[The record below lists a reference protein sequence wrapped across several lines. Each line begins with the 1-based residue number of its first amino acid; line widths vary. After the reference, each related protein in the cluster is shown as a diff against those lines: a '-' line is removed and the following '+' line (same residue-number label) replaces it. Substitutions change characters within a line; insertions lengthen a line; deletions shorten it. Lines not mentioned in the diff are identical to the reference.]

1 MKPLHTFDWLII
13 FLYLLFL
20 IWIGIKNSTS
30 ASFSQSKFILSNRK
44 LSLIGFIATL
54 VTTWYGAILGIGE
67 NTYLYGIQTWF
78 IFSFPYYIFATIYA
92 FFVAPRIR
100 ANGLVSIPDHFHTH
114 FGKSAGILSAILLIF
129 LASPAPYILS
139 MGVLLKFLFNLDIS
153 ISLIIAT
160 SFSIF
165 YLWNGGFSAV
175 VRTDFFQFVCM
186 FLSFF
191 ILLGF
196 LWKNLGSPIEMIYSL
211 PEKYKDPLG
220 GNTLQYVLVWFF
232 IAAWTF
238 IDPGFFQRSA
248 AAKSPK
254 IAKNGILIAILFW
267 AVFDIMTVFC
277 GLYAI
282 NYLKTSSAL
291 LTYPLL
297 AIDFL
302 PIGFLGLFL
311 MGIFAI
317 LMSTIDSLSFISAI
331 TFGRDILWR
340 LNKNSKKNIHVVIY
354 IKVGLIIISFIS
366 LLLAYLIPSVVGLLF
381 TLGSIIIP
389 SLILPFI
396 ISLISE
402 NFQLPE
408 KISIQWIL
416 SPLMLSFLWL
426 FLSRTSD
433 SFFLKVEPFYP
444 GMIGSIL
451 YYLIFIRGRKWQLR

>member
-1 MKPLHTFDWLII
+1 MKPLHTFDWSII

-30 ASFSQSKFILSNRK
+30 PSFSQSKFILSNRK
-44 LSLIGFIATL
+44 LSLVGFIATL

-100 ANGLVSIPDHFHTH
+100 ANGLVSIPDHFHAH
-114 FGKSAGILSAILLIF
+114 FGKTAGILSAILLIF

-160 SFSIF
+160 IFSIF

-175 VRTDFFQFVCM
+175 VRTDFFQFICM

-196 LWKNLGSPIEMIYSL
+196 LWKNLGSPVEMIYSL
-211 PEKYKDPLG
+211 PVKYKDPLG

-238 IDPGFFQRSA
+238 IDPAFFQRSA

-254 IAKNGILIAILFW
+254 VAKNGILIAILFW

-282 NYLKTSSAL
+282 NYLKNSSAL

-340 LNKNSKKNIHVVIY
+340 LNKNNKKNIPVVIY
-354 IKVGLIIISFIS
+354 IKAGLIIISFIS

-416 SPLMLSFLWL
+416 FPLMLSFLWL
-426 FLSRTSD
+426 FLSKTSN

-444 GMIGSIL
+444 GMIVSIL

>member
-1 MKPLHTFDWLII
+1 MKPLHIFDWLPI
-13 FLYLLFL
+13 FFYLFFL
-20 IWIGIKNSTS
+20 IWVGIINRK
-30 ASFSQSKFILSNRK
+30 SKTLSENTFILSNRK
-44 LSLIGFIATL
+44 LSLFSFIATL

-92 FFVAPRIR
+92 FFIAPKIR
-100 ANGLVSIPDHFHTH
+100 ASGLVSIPDHFHKH
-114 FGKSAGILSAILLIF
+114 FGRQPGILSAILIIF

-139 MGVLLKFLFNLDIS
+139 MGILLKFLFHINLGF
-153 ISLIIAT
+153 SLIIAT
-160 SFSIF
+160 AFSIF

-175 VRTDFFQFVCM
+175 IRTDILQFICM
-186 FLSFF
+186 FLGFF
-191 ILLGF
+191 ILISF
-196 LWKNLGSPIEMIYSL
+196 LWIDISNPLKMINSL
-211 PEKYKDPLG
+211 PQKYIDPLG

-248 AAKSPK
+248 AAKNPK
-254 IAKNGILIAILFW
+254 VAKNGILIAILFW
-267 AVFDIMTVFC
+267 AIFDIMTITC

-302 PIGFLGLFL
+302 PIGFLGVFL
-311 MGIFAI
+311 MSIFAV

-340 LNKNSKKNIHVVIY
+340 INSNNKKKILVISY
-354 IKVGLIIISFIS
+354 IKLGLVITSIIS
-366 LLLAYLIPSVVGLLF
+366 LLLAYYIPSVVGLLF
-381 TLGSIIIP
+381 TLGSLIIP

-396 ISLISE
+396 ISLTIK
-402 NFQLPE
+402 NFNLPE
-408 KISIQWIL
+408 QFSIQWIL
-416 SPLMLSFLWL
+416 IPLLLSFSWL
-426 FLSRTSD
+426 LLSKTSY
-433 SFFLKVEPFYP
+433 SFFGKVEPFYP
-444 GMIGSIL
+444 AMISSIL
-451 YYLIFIRGRKWQLR
+451 YYLSIVRVQVGN